1 MIRKLSKIAGVTTLI
16 AFLVITLAFTSV
28 KYNDALCSRIEIEYE
43 PEDVISI
50 DKAVIRNII
59 ISADKDILGKHFDSI
74 NAASLELEVEKQA
87 AVLNAEVIEM
97 VERDSSSYKG
107 VLMVRVKHRDPI
119 LRVYHRSGSYY
130 LDEFG
135 FKFPVSGTYP
145 ANVLLATGDFS
156 EQFAREKLLP
166 CIRYIENDEFWKAQI
181 EQVHVENNGNIVLT
195 PLFGDHLIELGTSD
209 DFEIKLRNMKTFYKK
224 VLANNNWNKYETISL
239 KYKDQIVAKRK

>member
-1 MIRKLSKIAGVTTLI
+1 MIRRLSKIAGISALI
-16 AFLVITLAFTSV
+16 AFLVITLAFTSA
-28 KYNDALCSRIEIEYE
+28 KYNEAPCSRIEIEYE

-59 ISADKDILGKHFDSI
+59 TSADKDILGKHFDAI
-74 NAASLELEVEKQA
+74 NTASLELEVEKQA

-107 VLMVRVKHRDPI
+107 VLTVRVKHRDPI
-119 LRVYHRSGSYY
+119 VRVYNRSGSYY

-135 FKFPVSGTYP
+135 YKFPVTGTYP
-145 ANVLLATGDFS
+145 ANVLLVTGNVD
-156 EQFAREKLLP
+156 EKFAREKLLP
-166 CIRYIENDEFWKAQI
+166 CIRYIENDDFWKAQI
-181 EQVHVENNGNIVLT
+181 EQVHVENDGNIILT
-195 PLFGDHLIELGTSD
+195 PLFGHHLIEMGTTD
-209 DFEIKLRNMKTFYKK
+209 DFELKLRNMKTFYKK